1 MTGQTFIAINR
12 NIFIMI
18 KSFVKFKNCSFQQAK
33 VVVQVRNFLVAKER
47 LVAMVV
53 QLLRFVEDW
62 ILFIST
68 TVD

>member
-1 MTGQTFIAINR
+1 M
-12 NIFIMI
+12 
-18 KSFVKFKNCSFQQAK
+18 
-33 VVVQVRNFLVAKER
+33 VVQARNFLVAKER

-68 TVD
+68 MSVMTP